1 WWHPP
6 SGRGVRTRITDDL
19 LWLPYVTARY
29 VQRTGDFAVLDVE
42 APFVVGEPLGFDEE
56 ERYDHYATTT
66 VTSSL
71 YDHCL
76 RAIERGTTAGAHG
89 LPLIGTGDWND
100 GMNRVGVEGH
110 GESVWLAWFLAQTL
124 ENFAPLC
131 ARRGDDDHAA
141 RYRAQA
147 AALRAA
153 ADCVEELFVLVAHR
167 ENDHNGLRHFVFD
180 LPRGFHPVTAG
191 HADVHE
197 DEVGA
202 QLARFDHDFQPIGRF
217 ADDLEIW
224 LAVEDAD
231 HPLTEETVIV
241 GQKNAYLVHGETLAL
256 GLLRMRRLRRPTAN
270 SR

>member
-1 WWHPP
+1 GDVLHWWHPP

-153 ADCVEELFVLVAHR
+153 ADDTAWDGEWYL
-167 ENDHNGLRHFVFD
+167 
-180 LPRGFHPVTAG
+180 RGFYDDGTPLGSSSSEECRIDAIAQSWAVFAG
-191 HADVHE
+191 D
-197 DEVGA
+197 GTS
-202 QLARFDHDFQPIGRF
+202 AR
-217 ADDLEIW
+217 
-224 LAVEDAD
+224 
-231 HPLTEETVIV
+231 
-241 GQKNAYLVHGETLAL
+241 
-256 GLLRMRRLRRPTAN
+256 
-270 SR
+270 S